1 MLTDVDACTE
11 TYSESSA
18 KNNLSIVDFQLISF
32 CQDIRPHFGI
42 LCPPRNVVF
51 GTAPGELLGVFSNLP
66 VVHEPADPCVW
77 TEGRASS
84 LARAVFSTIV
94 CVV

>member
-18 KNNLSIVDFQLISF
+18 KNNPVYSGLPIDFILPGHPSSF
-32 CQDIRPHFGI
+32 WYAVPS
-42 LCPPRNVVF
+42 
-51 GTAPGELLGVFSNLP
+51 GELLGVFSNLP